1 MPGCSTGGRAGEAAS
16 SCDRGCARGCRR
28 GGAGAADAAGP
39 GDALS
44 FRASVTPRTHL
55 FGDPVT
61 AEVQA
66 VAPTEAAAGMTI
78 KTDFAP
84 YVIVGPVEVERA
96 PAGAQ
101 TEVRWRWH
109 LECLTRACLP
119 GETQRRVVFGP
130 AKITVPVDGK
140 NELATAT
147 WPIVIVRS
155 RLGPEDRARPEQRA
169 SIYPVGDP
177 TQRIGATTLE
187 RILWVAAH
195 RGGARGVRADAAVR
209 PPHSPA
215 PPWLRAA
222 RLRPAG
228 ARPRAPRGEP
238 RRSEPAAHRA
248 RAARPRARPA
258 AGRPSSPT
266 RRPASPWAESPPA
279 SDAMTGLVGRAEHE
293 LGGRR

>member
-1 MPGCSTGGRAGEAAS
+1 VKGVRVAIVGALAVAVSGPGV
-16 SCDRGCARGCRR
+16 
-28 GGAGAADAAGP
+28 ADAAGP

-84 YVIVGPVEVERA
+84 YLIVGRVEVTRA

-130 AKITVPVDGK
+130 AKITVPVAGK
-140 NELATAT
+140 SELATAT

-177 TQRIGATTLE
+177 TQRIGAATLE
-187 RILWVAAH
+187 RILWVAAIIVVLAAFALMLPFVRRIPRPR
-195 RGGARGVRADAAVR
+195 RGFERLGSAQRALVLAR
-209 PPHSPA
+209 
-215 PPWLRAA
+215 RAA
-222 RLRPAG
+222 SRDDPSRRRTALERLGRELG
-228 ARPRAPRGEP
+228 
-238 RRSEPAAHRA
+238 RS
-248 RAARPRARPA
+248 
-258 AGRPSSPT
+258 GSPELADEAT
-266 RRPASPWAESPPA
+266 RLAWAESPPA

>member
-1 MPGCSTGGRAGEAAS
+1 MRRSVAS
-16 SCDRGCARGCRR
+16 SPCSPPPPRR
-28 GGAGAADAAGP
+28 RPEPPSAAGP

-66 VAPTEAAAGMTI
+66 VAPSAAAAGMTI

-130 AKITVPVDGK
+130 AKITVPVDGR

-169 SIYPVGDP
+169 TIYPVGDA
-177 TQRIGATTLE
+177 TQRIDPVTL
-187 RILWVAAH
+187 RADSLGCGDP
-195 RGGARGVRADAAVR
+195 GGTGGGRADAAVR
-209 PPHSPA
+209 PPDSPA
-215 PPWLRAA
+215 TSG
-222 RLRPAG
+222 LRPARLG
-228 ARPRAPRGEP
+228 RARARPRSPGREP
-238 RRSEPAAHRA
+238 
-248 RAARPRARPA
+248 
-258 AGRPSSPT
+258 
-266 RRPASPWAESPPA
+266 
-279 SDAMTGLVGRAEHE
+279 
-293 LGGRR
+293 

>member
-1 MPGCSTGGRAGEAAS
+1 MKRVRVAIVAALAVAVPGPGV
-16 SCDRGCARGCRR
+16 
-28 GGAGAADAAGP
+28 ADAAGP

-61 AEVQA
+61 ADVQA

-84 YVIVGPVEVERA
+84 YVIVGPVEV
-96 PAGAQ
+96 
-101 TEVRWRWH
+101 
-109 LECLTRACLP
+109 TRP

-140 NELATAT
+140 SELATAT

-177 TQRIGATTLE
+177 TQRIGAATLE
-187 RILWVAAH
+187 RILWVAAIVVAVAAFALMLPFVRRIPRPR
-195 RGGARGVRADAAVR
+195 RGFERLGSAQRALVLAR
-209 PPHSPA
+209 
-215 PPWLRAA
+215 RAA
-222 RLRPAG
+222 SRDDPSRRRTALERLGRELGRSGSPELAEE
-228 ARPRAPRGEP
+228 APRL
-238 RRSEPAAHRA
+238 A
-248 RAARPRARPA
+248 
-258 AGRPSSPT
+258 
-266 RRPASPWAESPPA
+266 WAESPPA

>member
-1 MPGCSTGGRAGEAAS
+1 MTRGLVTVAVLAAVAS
-16 SCDRGCARGCRR
+16 A
-28 GGAGAADAAGP
+28 ATGAADAAGP
-39 GDALS
+39 GGVLS

-66 VAPTEAAAGMTI
+66 VAPSAAAAGMTI

-109 LECLTRACLP
+109 LECLRRACLP

-147 WPIVIVRS
+147 WPIVIVRCS
-155 RLGPEDRARPEQRA
+155 
-169 SIYPVGDP
+169 
-177 TQRIGATTLE
+177 T
-187 RILWVAAH
+187 
-195 RGGARGVRADAAVR
+195 
-209 PPHSPA
+209 
-215 PPWLRAA
+215 
-222 RLRPAG
+222 
-228 ARPRAPRGEP
+228 
-238 RRSEPAAHRA
+238 
-248 RAARPRARPA
+248 
-258 AGRPSSPT
+258 
-266 RRPASPWAESPPA
+266 
-279 SDAMTGLVGRAEHE
+279 
-293 LGGRR
+293 

>member
-1 MPGCSTGGRAGEAAS
+1 MPGCSTGGRAGEAV
-16 SCDRGCARGCRR
+16 ARSRSWRR
-28 GGAGAADAAGP
+28 SRLPSWPGSEAADAAGP

-84 YVIVGPVEVERA
+84 YVIVGPVEVTRA

-177 TQRIGATTLE
+177 TQRIGAATLE
-187 RILWVAAH
+187 RILWVAAIVVALAAFALMLPFVRRIPRPR
-195 RGGARGVRADAAVR
+195 RGFERLGSAQRALVLAR
-209 PPHSPA
+209 
-215 PPWLRAA
+215 RAA
-222 RLRPAG
+222 SRDDPSRRRTALERLG
-228 ARPRAPRGEP
+228 
-238 RRSEPAAHRA
+238 
-248 RAARPRARPA
+248 PRARPQRVA
-258 AGRPSSPT
+258 RARRRGDATRVGGEPAG
-266 RRPASPWAESPPA
+266 E
-279 SDAMTGLVGRAEHE
+279 
-293 LGGRR
+293 

>member
-1 MPGCSTGGRAGEAAS
+1 VKRVRVAIVAALAVAVSGPGV
-16 SCDRGCARGCRR
+16 
-28 GGAGAADAAGP
+28 ADAAGP

-78 KTDFAP
+78 RTDFAP
-84 YVIVGPVEVERA
+84 YVIVGPVEVTRA

-140 NELATAT
+140 SELATAT

-177 TQRIGATTLE
+177 TQRIGAATLE
-187 RILWVAAH
+187 RILWAAAIVVALSAFALMLPFVRRIPRPR
-195 RGGARGVRADAAVR
+195 RGFERLGSAQRALVLARGAASRDDPSRRRTALERLGRELGRSGSPELADEAT
-209 PPHSPA
+209 
-215 PPWLRAA
+215 
-222 RLRPAG
+222 RLA
-228 ARPRAPRGEP
+228 
-238 RRSEPAAHRA
+238 
-248 RAARPRARPA
+248 
-258 AGRPSSPT
+258 
-266 RRPASPWAESPPA
+266 WAESPPA

>member
-1 MPGCSTGGRAGEAAS
+1 M
-16 SCDRGCARGCRR
+16 
-28 GGAGAADAAGP
+28 
-39 GDALS
+39 
-44 FRASVTPRTHL
+44 TPRTHL

-177 TQRIGATTLE
+177 TQRIGAATLE
-187 RILWVAAH
+187 RILWVGGD
-195 RGGARGVRADAAVR
+195 RGGAGGVRADAAVR

-222 RLRPAG
+222 RLR
-228 ARPRAPRGEP
+228 
-238 RRSEPAAHRA
+238 RSGRSSS
-248 RAARPRARPA
+248 RAARRAATTRAGGGPRSNGSAASSAA

-266 RRPASPWAESPPA
+266 RRRAS
-279 SDAMTGLVGRAEHE
+279 R
-293 LGGRR
+293 GRRARRRVTR

>member
-1 MPGCSTGGRAGEAAS
+1 VKRSRLAIVAALAAAVVAGSE
-16 SCDRGCARGCRR
+16 
-28 GGAGAADAAGP
+28 AADAAGP

-66 VAPTEAAAGMTI
+66 VAPTEAATGMTI

-84 YVIVGPVEVERA
+84 YVIVGPVEVTRA

-187 RILWVAAH
+187 RILWVAAIVVALAAFALMLPFVRRIPRPR
-195 RGGARGVRADAAVR
+195 RGFERLGSAQRALVLAR
-209 PPHSPA
+209 
-215 PPWLRAA
+215 RAA
-222 RLRPAG
+222 SRDDPSRRRTALERLGRELG
-228 ARPRAPRGEP
+228 
-238 RRSEPAAHRA
+238 RS
-248 RAARPRARPA
+248 
-258 AGRPSSPT
+258 GSPELADEAT
-266 RRPASPWAESPPA
+266 RLAWAESPPA